1 MASALAQAL
10 LPWFRANGRALPW
23 RGSTDPYAIW
33 VSEIMLQQTQVDRVL
48 PKYHEWLDRYPTF
61 EVLAA
66 ARVNDVVETWRP
78 LGYNIRPRRL
88 HDIAREAVARYDGRL
103 PDDEATSHGYLRV
116 IDESGEDY
124 GYSNDRFF
132 EIELP
137 EALEKTLLVAFKEDR
152 NIA

>member
-1 MASALAQAL
+1 MQFAVCI
-10 LPWFRANGRALPW
+10 NNE
-23 RGSTDPYAIW
+23 D
-33 VSEIMLQQTQVDRVL
+33 
-48 PKYHEWLDRYPTF
+48 YPSSL
-61 EVLAA
+61 EVGKLY
-66 ARVNDVVETWRP
+66 R
-78 LGYNIRPRRL
+78 I
-88 HDIAREAVARYDGRL
+88 L

-132 EIELP
+132 QIELP

>member
-1 MASALAQAL
+1 MQFAVCINNEGYSSSL
-10 LPWFRANGRALPW
+10 
-23 RGSTDPYAIW
+23 
-33 VSEIMLQQTQVDRVL
+33 
-48 PKYHEWLDRYPTF
+48 
-61 EVLAA
+61 EVGKLY
-66 ARVNDVVETWRP
+66 R
-78 LGYNIRPRRL
+78 I
-88 HDIAREAVARYDGRL
+88 L

-137 EALEKTLLVAFKEDR
+137 EALEKTLLVAFKDDR

>member
-1 MASALAQAL
+1 MKRKEKPEMQFAVCI
-10 LPWFRANGRALPW
+10 NNE
-23 RGSTDPYAIW
+23 D
-33 VSEIMLQQTQVDRVL
+33 
-48 PKYHEWLDRYPTF
+48 YPSSL
-61 EVLAA
+61 EVGKLY
-66 ARVNDVVETWRP
+66 R
-78 LGYNIRPRRL
+78 I
-88 HDIAREAVARYDGRL
+88 L

-132 EIELP
+132 QIELP

>member
-1 MASALAQAL
+1 MKRKGKPEMQFAVCI
-10 LPWFRANGRALPW
+10 NNEG
-23 RGSTDPYAIW
+23 
-33 VSEIMLQQTQVDRVL
+33 
-48 PKYHEWLDRYPTF
+48 YPSSL
-61 EVLAA
+61 EVGKLY
-66 ARVNDVVETWRP
+66 R
-78 LGYNIRPRRL
+78 I
-88 HDIAREAVARYDGRL
+88 L

-132 EIELP
+132 QIEVP